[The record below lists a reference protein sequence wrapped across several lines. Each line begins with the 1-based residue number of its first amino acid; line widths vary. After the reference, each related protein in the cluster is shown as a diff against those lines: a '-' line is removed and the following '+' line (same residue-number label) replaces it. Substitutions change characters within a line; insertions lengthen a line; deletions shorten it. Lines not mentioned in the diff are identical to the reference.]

1 MMGESMM
8 KKSKKY
14 VLFGLLVVILATI
27 MMWMITIVKGE
38 LPYFDQWTR
47 SFVGTVADTSI
58 YTMARWVTELGSEP
72 FIILFTV
79 MMGVLI
85 WWMFRDW
92 LPALFFSGGT
102 FVSHLLNVLIKK
114 LVARE
119 RPSIF
124 IEANAEGFSF
134 PSGHSMITMVCY
146 GFLIYILA
154 KKLTSNK
161 AIICMQLFFSVL
173 IFLIGIS
180 RYIINVHYLTDIIAG
195 FTFGFIFLLGLIYLY
210 EFIQKQRIEDAHP

>member
-1 MMGESMM
+1 MM

-27 MMWMITIVKGE
+27 MVWIISIIKGE
-38 LPYFDQWTR
+38 LPYIDQWTR
-47 SFVGTVADTSI
+47 SFVMTVADTSI
-58 YTMARWVTELGSEP
+58 YTMARWITELGSEP
-72 FIILFTV
+72 FIISFTV
-79 MMGVLI
+79 IMSFII

-92 LPALFFSGGT
+92 LPAIIFSGGT
-102 FVSHLLNVLIKK
+102 LGSHLLNMLIKR

-146 GFLIYILA
+146 GFLMYLLV
-154 KKLTSNK
+154 KKLTSSK
-161 AIICMQLFFSVL
+161 AIMWLQLIFSVL

-195 FTFGFIFLLGLIYLY
+195 FTFGFIFLLSLIYLY
-210 EFIQKQRIEDAHP
+210 EFIQRQRLNNAQS